1 LVSDDEFA
9 RRDDERFKTPCVV
22 VVLLL

>member
-1 LVSDDEFA
+1 VVSDDEFSQ
-9 RRDDERFKTPCVV
+9 RDDDERFKTCV